1 MGAVRTQ
8 AQIKALQSQ
17 QARIVRGTVVA
28 VNPLRLAGSD
38 GDEVE
43 VPALGWYA
51 PVIGDE
57 VQVLRSEGSALV
69 LGPTYASGALAASRI
84 IQTEPSITASLPNP
98 YIVTASQI
106 ATWRGGWR
114 RDTTAAYQ
122 GDWTGSGDNSGYWF
136 YSQPK
141 LERLQGLAISK
152 AEVFM
157 HAASGGS
164 FGATT
169 AKMFRHSAAKRGGS
183 QPALSLPWDGPALAD
198 GASGWGLLPSAVS
211 AALIAS
217 GGGLAVSSSGR
228 TYYTSFRPL
237 GTRAGDARSGSIRF
251 YWRQA

>member
-1 MGAVRTQ
+1 MGVVRTQ
-8 AQIKALQSQ
+8 AQIKALQAQ
-17 QARIVRGTVVA
+17 QTRVVRGTVVA
-28 VNPLRLAGSD
+28 VDPLRLAGSD

-43 VPALGWYA
+43 LAALGWYV

-57 VQVLRSEGSALV
+57 VQVLRGEGSAVV
-69 LGPTYASGALAASRI
+69 LGPTYASGTSPASVI
-84 IQTEPSITASLPNP
+84 VPSPPTITASLPNP

-114 RDTTAAYQ
+114 RDTSAAYQ

-141 LERLQGLAISK
+141 LKRLQGLTISK

-157 HAASGGS
+157 RAGGGGA